1 METADK
7 IDSIR
12 KWLGT
17 GSINIFGLPFSG
29 KDTHGSIL
37 AALFDAPVLGGG
49 EILRNSNV
57 PASVRVLMDNG
68 ELIPTKDY
76 VRIVLPY
83 LSSNDFKHKP
93 LILSSVG
100 RWHGEESGV
109 IDAANVSGHPVK
121 AVIFLHISIQTA
133 NRRFEMSQQIGDRTR
148 ADDQKDKLITR
159 FSEFSEKTLPVI
171 EYYRSKGML
180 IEVDG
185 NPPIQDVQAV
195 ILDDLYKLSLAD

>member
-17 GSINIFGLPFSG
+17 VSINIFGLPFSG

-57 PASVRVLMDNG
+57 PASVRALMDNG

-83 LSSNDFKHKP
+83 LSSSDFKHKP

-109 IDAANVSGHPVK
+109 IDAANVSAHPVK

-195 ILDDLYKLSLAD
+195 ILDELYSLA